1 MFRQEKATWGKATPA
16 QPSPPRLSFD
26 IKIWGPSRYS
36 QAPPLVTF
44 RIRHWVGAT
53 VIWLEPPPLNPNYVE
68 LEQKPR
74 SREGPSSLALI
85 SHGYPGKKKIQ
96 ARITAAGLPV
106 SQYLTSIT
114 SFWPSLLITA
124 MNSLHDSSY
133 KLSKQALWFGLS
145 FVLTPFYRSVVRFS
159 LLL

>member
-1 MFRQEKATWGKATPA
+1 MFITHIRNVTMIYFITCVDYFIWAAVMFRLEKATWGKATPA

-53 VIWLEPPPLNPNYVE
+53 VIWLEHPPLNPNYVE

-85 SHGYPGKKKIQ
+85 GHGYPEKKN
-96 ARITAAGLPV
+96 
-106 SQYLTSIT
+106 TSAHHR
-114 SFWPSLLITA
+114 SWPASESIPDI
-124 MNSLHDSSY
+124 HHV
-133 KLSKQALWFGLS
+133 
-145 FVLTPFYRSVVRFS
+145 VLAKPFNYCNEFS
-159 LLL
+159 AWL